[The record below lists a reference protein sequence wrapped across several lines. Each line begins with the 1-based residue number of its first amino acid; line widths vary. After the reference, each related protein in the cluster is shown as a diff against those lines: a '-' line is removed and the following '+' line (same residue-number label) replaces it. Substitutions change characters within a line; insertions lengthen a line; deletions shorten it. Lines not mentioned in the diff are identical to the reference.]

1 MKEVE
6 INKTDL
12 SKISFEDILKDCY
25 IIKFNDEYFYVQT
38 IDFIK
43 RNNEKIE
50 CICFLNQTNF
60 DFIPT
65 KNVELAIKEIFDI
78 DTITIMKTSLEN
90 VVETALKYVVPR
102 CDKIPP
108 KKVSEATSHL
118 SFNVSILVGSV
129 KEGYNHLLLKNS
141 ESSFLILN
149 LKQHKPLGI
158 LNTDYHKGK
167 IRDFLQTYFPEGDYF
182 YIS

>member
-12 SKISFEDILKDCY
+12 SKISFEDIQKDCY
-25 IIKFNDEYFYVQT
+25 IIKFNNEYFYVQT

-50 CICFLNQTNF
+50 CTCFLNQTNF

-78 DTITIMKTSLEN
+78 DAITIIKTSLEK
-90 VVETALKYVVPR
+90 VIETALEKVIPK
-102 CDKIPP
+102 CD
-108 KKVSEATSHL
+108 VSLSREVKEATLRL
-118 SFNVSILVGSV
+118 SSYVSILVGNN
-129 KEGYNHLLLKNS
+129 KEGYNHLLLRNS
-141 ESSFLILN
+141 ENSFLIIN

-158 LNTDYHKGK
+158 LNTTYYREK
-167 IRDFLQTYFPEGDYF
+167 IKDFLQTHFPEGNYF
-182 YIS
+182 YIL